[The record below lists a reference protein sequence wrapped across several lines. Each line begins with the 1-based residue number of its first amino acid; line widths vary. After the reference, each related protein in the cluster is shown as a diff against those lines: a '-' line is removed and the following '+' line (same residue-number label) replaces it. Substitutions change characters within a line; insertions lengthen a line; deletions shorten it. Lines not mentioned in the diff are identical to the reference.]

1 MQPEC
6 SKGSLGANATASG
19 TNLFQALIECLV
31 GMKIST
37 INQTEGLCILAL
49 HQSSGNS

>member
-6 SKGSLGANATASG
+6 CKGSLGANATASG
-19 TNLFQALIECLV
+19 KCLFQGLIECLV

-37 INQTEGLCILAL
+37 IKQTEGLYISAL